1 MGTGNSVCLAG
12 SRFTEQVITDAF
24 RPARAGIQVREAR
37 PGVGVMPG

>member
-1 MGTGNSVCLAG
+1 MSTGSSVCLTG

-24 RPARAGIQVREAR
+24 RPARAGIQVREDR